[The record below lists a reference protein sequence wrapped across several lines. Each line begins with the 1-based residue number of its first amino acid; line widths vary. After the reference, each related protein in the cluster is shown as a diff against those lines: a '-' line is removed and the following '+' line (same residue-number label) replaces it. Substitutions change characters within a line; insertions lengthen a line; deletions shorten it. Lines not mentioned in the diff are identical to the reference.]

1 MIRVTFKCGH
11 GTDIADDLKDAPACP
26 TCGERQIANV
36 KAPPPKFRGVGA
48 GPLMVKG

>member
-1 MIRVTFKCGH
+1 MTVTFKCGH
-11 GTDIADDLKDAPACP
+11 VVEMEDAKDAPTCQ

-36 KAPPPKFRGVGA
+36 KAPPPRFRGVGS